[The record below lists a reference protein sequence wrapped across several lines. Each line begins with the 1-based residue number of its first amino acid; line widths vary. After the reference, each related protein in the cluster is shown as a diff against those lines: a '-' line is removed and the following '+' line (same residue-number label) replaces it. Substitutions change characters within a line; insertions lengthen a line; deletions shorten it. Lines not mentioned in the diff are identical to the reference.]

1 MIQSKMR
8 PMTKSQGRLNWGKNY
23 GKPQTELLNP
33 EEMFKSKSKRQAV
46 KKAKWED
53 RNAIDLPEVRAK
65 LKKIQRES

>member
-1 MIQSKMR
+1 MK
-8 PMTKSQGRLNWGKNY
+8 PMTKSQGRLDWGKNY
-23 GKPQTELLNP
+23 GKPQSELLNP
-33 EEMFKSKSKRQAV
+33 SEMFNSKSKRKTV